1 MSLRTEAKAGVVRIA
16 AYHRASAGKGVGG
29 EGNRTWQ
36 PRPLGI
42 RWLSPQ
48 SCGQPKKRGS
58 MNSMKTHLVGS
69 RVRLRLYAPQGCS
82 LGARGSSLDGRGC
95 SLNSMRLQPGQCLAC
110 ALRMRLEALPSK
122 PCLGALPTRRRRTW
136 GTM

>member
-16 AYHRASAGKGVGG
+16 AYHWASAGKGVGG

-58 MNSMKTHLVGS
+58 MNSMKTHLVGIGLG
-69 RVRLRLYAPQGCS
+69 VGC
-82 LGARGSSLDGRGC
+82 
-95 SLNSMRLQPGQCLAC
+95 MH
-110 ALRMRLEALPSK
+110 SK
-122 PCLGALPTRRRRTW
+122 DTAWAHGVAAW
-136 GTM
+136 VDEVAA